1 MTIAYEWGS
10 VDTLIKAL
18 ELGDVEIL
26 YSSMTSNKI
35 HKDIYTLRNS
45 FGLTGWQ
52 KDDLKSNKLIVLH
65 TKTGMYEDIEK
76 NTIIAWNKK

>member
-1 MTIAYEWGS
+1 MTVAYEWGS
-10 VDTLIKAL
+10 VDTLIRAL

-45 FGLTGWQ
+45 FGFSQ
-52 KDDLKSNKLIVLH
+52 NLKSNKLIVLH